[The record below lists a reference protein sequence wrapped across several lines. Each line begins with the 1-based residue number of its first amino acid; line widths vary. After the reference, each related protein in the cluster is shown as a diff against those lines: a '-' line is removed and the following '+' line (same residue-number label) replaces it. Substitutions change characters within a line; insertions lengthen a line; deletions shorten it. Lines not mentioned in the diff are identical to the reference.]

1 MDTQYGQPRPL
12 KTPLAVVLHT
22 VTSFPCGYSPAVK
35 RIKLLVRI
43 LNYEPIQK
51 FGNALNFW
59 VLCVYPIGG
68 WRESEVCL
76 WALSLGP
83 KPIKNSA

>member
-1 MDTQYGQPRPL
+1 MDTQCGQPRPL
-12 KTPLAVVLHT
+12 KTPLVVVLRT

-68 WRESEVCL
+68 QWGRGRVKSLFMGSESG
-76 WALSLGP
+76 A
-83 KPIKNSA
+83 